1 MFTPASLAM
10 VVVEMGMLLL
20 LATASLSAAVQVTAL
35 TGPSRLAPDEVAHG
49 EAFLAEP
56 VDQPTPLIVRWRDP
70 RGRVGGQVEVTVP
83 AGADRTAY
91 ALPIRHPI
99 SRRGWIEAVVAGQVQ
114 RPTAPFSVLFPP
126 KPWDDYYAFVWAHY
140 PKGMYDLLRQYGING
155 AMVYRDGTG
164 GVWEA
169 IKEADFAYYIDQMC
183 WETYAFYHK
192 ARWAWNAVKE
202 AYAKNPRDQYVTR
215 RTWCLHEDGTYDRI
229 ERNYRR
235 IIQVQRDDRPMF
247 YNMADEIGIGDQ
259 SGPMDFCWEYSARDQ
274 WIEFLKRTYKDLD
287 KLRREWEI
295 PLSSWGSAR
304 SRQPTTYWQYARLWS
319 EVYLPKSFRSASDA
333 AVEKQFGTK
342 FKSFEAIVDLYM
354 SMVTSEKVDEQYVKD
369 WLSGVSRNLPPAG
382 SAGEDV
388 TEVKVAVPDL
398 ARLNARYGTRFR
410 TLQDVAAF
418 YAAFE
423 AWASSLAVDVHSTD
437 ASQMAGWNLS
447 IWCDFREF
455 MDQSVADAFARGREI
470 ARKYDPDG
478 RFGPTGIHH
487 PGVFSGHNYAK
498 LCKVVDIIVPY
509 NIGNTPEI
517 IRSLYPDKCIQM
529 GPSWFTGNQGVRD
542 IWNQLLN
549 GDRGI
554 IFWDNEEPKHRF
566 FTQDDRKP
574 TQRAISLGPTLRQIE
589 SGIGKLLMA
598 LKRDNIKVALYYSH
612 PAIRVSWWRQYLP
625 LGRRWI
631 ELQSWHMYK
640 QSWRNLLRSSWARLI
655 EDCQLQY
662 DFVSNEQVL
671 DEDRLASGPYKVLIL
686 PEVYALSDA
695 EADKI
700 RRFVCDGGIVI
711 ADHSAGVMDEHGKW
725 RERSVLAD
733 LWDNQRAF
741 YLDTSMLKYAW
752 KRTKPG
758 QERPMR
764 KAVERILFEVAGLKP
779 TLRVIGP
786 DGEPLTAAEVHTF
799 RAGPGVRVIGIDRS
813 IQRHPE
819 GPGGEKYA
827 DNSAFEKVEDVTIV
841 LDKPSCVY
849 DILAGK
855 YLGKHSELKVRLDPW
870 VPTLW
875 TLSDEPLPALRVAAR
890 PGEDGVVEIEVT
902 CEPADVL
909 RVARVKV
916 FDPAGKAVE
925 HYAANLRVEAG
936 RAVHSIPF
944 ALNDPAGDW
953 KVVVRD
959 VATGQ
964 ATELTVTR

>member
-235 IIQVQRDDRPMF
+235 HPGPARRPAHVLQHGRRDRHRRSVRPDGLLLGVQRP
-247 YNMADEIGIGDQ
+247 
-259 SGPMDFCWEYSARDQ
+259 GPMDRVPQANVQGPGQAPPRMGDPAELMGQRPKPPAD
-274 WIEFLKRTYKDLD
+274 DL
-287 KLRREWEI
+287 LAVRAALER
-295 PLSSWGSAR
+295 G
-304 SRQPTTYWQYARLWS
+304 
-319 EVYLPKSFRSASDA
+319 LPA
-333 AVEKQFGTK
+333 E
-342 FKSFEAIVDLYM
+342 IVDLYM

-909 RVARVKV
+909 RVARVEV